1 MIEKNNRTNLF
12 SDFLTKGARVI
23 KAVLSINSIFVKVP
37 VLGHSQK
44 TIVQLHSSLFEKF
57 RQRLFCVR

>member
-37 VLGHSQK
+37 VLGF
-44 TIVQLHSSLFEKF
+44 SSKDNSTTA
-57 RQRLFCVR
+57 